1 MTSNIVILGGG
12 RWAKVLI
19 SIFSKV
25 ARNNA
30 NIYHYSGLHSNS
42 ALKITLESSC
52 NGKVVSLLKLNQILK
67 LSNPIVIVATKA
79 RDHYH
84 YLKWTI
90 SNGLTSFSEKPL
102 TLNFKQTQELITL
115 SKSAKT
121 HLGSLNTFLHSSYF
135 NKFIDEVRGIDKLK
149 MIIVHWEDPR
159 LEYRYGDKK
168 FYDKSLPI
176 FTDILPHI
184 VPLLAKICDLSMCS
198 IEINTFDKGGSELS
212 IKLNAGQVE
221 CNIHLKRN
229 GTKRT
234 RKFSVCNV
242 FGATL
247 EINFQNHDAEIYK
260 DSNLI
265 TFNQAKKTTLEI
277 MAMRILD
284 GSITNNYHEDFSSS
298 YALLSNKII
307 DTIYPIYLMKQNEWI
322 QNFHL
327 SDNDYKNNSIGDYI
341 YAKDEISFIRE

>member
-1 MTSNIVILGGG
+1 MTSNIVILGAG

-25 ARNNA
+25 AKKNA
-30 NIYHYSGLHSNS
+30 NIYYYSGLHSNS
-42 ALKITLESSC
+42 ASKITLEGSYNS
-52 NGKVVSLLKLNQILK
+52 KVIRLLKLNQILQ

-79 RDHYH
+79 KDHYH

-121 HLGSLNTFLHSSYF
+121 NLGSLNTFLHSSYF
-135 NKFIDEVRGIDKLK
+135 NKFINEVRAINELK
-149 MIIVHWEDPR
+149 MINVYWEDPK
-159 LEYRYGDKK
+159 LEYRYGEKK

-176 FTDILPHI
+176 FMDILPHI
-184 VPLLAKICDLSMCS
+184 VPLLAKICDLSKCGV
-198 IEINTFDKGGSELS
+198 EINTFDKGGSEVS
-212 IKLNAGQVE
+212 IKLNVSQVE

-229 GTKRT
+229 GSKRT

-242 FGATL
+242 FGTTL

-265 TFNQAKKTTLEI
+265 NFNQPKKTTLEI

-284 GSITNNYHEDFSSS
+284 GSITNNYHQDFCSS

-307 DTIYPIYLMKQNEWI
+307 DTIYPIYLIKQNEWV
-322 QNFHL
+322 QNFYL
-327 SDNDYKNNSIGDYI
+327 SDIVYKKKFLDGYI
-341 YAKDEISFIRE
+341 YAKDEISFIGE